1 QPRLLGAAAV
11 PRARG
16 GRAPV
21 SRRPGPGGRPPP
33 RGGTVCGAGGGA
45 PRQGAEEPPE
55 PSDAYLEEVFLR
67 LRILEGVPTSWVEPE
82 KAAPFVES
90 GLLRDR
96 DGALVPTERGML
108 VLNELVLALT
118 A

>member
-1 QPRLLGAAAV
+1 M
-11 PRARG
+11 
-16 GRAPV
+16 
-21 SRRPGPGGRPPP
+21 
-33 RGGTVCGAGGGA
+33 
-45 PRQGAEEPPE
+45 
-55 PSDAYLEEVFLR
+55 FLR

-90 GLLRDR
+90 GLLLDH
-96 DGALVPTERGML
+96 DGSLIPTERGML